1 MQKKTKKTLTFHTYQ
16 KVILTYIITF
26 SICALILYPT
36 MHKILNYPPGTVDT
50 QFQVDY
56 GGLTYTQ
63 QFGILFLFITTL
75 FVLYQ
80 RFFLFKKIANWEKF
94 GATNSKFST
103 QEVRTTLLT
112 APTKFY
118 LLQIIIP
125 FIAITIGLGMPMV
138 KHEVE
143 SSGITVAILWVAV
156 FTFNATINYVFSKNL
171 FKSILIKTFKENH
184 LSAKHTRLSN
194 DMMLLLLPLL
204 IAGLFFTVI
213 VSFSRL
219 INVRGNDIY
228 QYYKNELSYVF
239 PENVSYS
246 EIEVT
251 EKMKHLNFINDTD
264 SYFIIDASKNI
275 TTSNDVP
282 LTDFFQKYIFELSDQ
297 YDGRVYEHYAVNTQG
312 YIKHINVEGK
322 DFIVGIHFPISG
334 GDSLVYIITT
344 FVVLFGIISCLVWYY
359 SSSLSNQIK
368 IIVNGLNDINNQ
380 KNAEFKKIPIIS
392 NDELG
397 ELTVQ
402 FNKIQDL
409 TKHNIEQIHDN
420 QESLMEKERL
430 ASLGQLIG
438 GIAHNLKTPIMSI
451 SGAAEGLT
459 DLIKEYD
466 SSIGDP
472 EVNDQDHHDIAK
484 DMSNWIAKIKTHTE
498 YMSDVITAV
507 KGQAV
512 TLSNEE
518 EITFTVGE
526 LLKRVN
532 ILMKH
537 ELKNAI
543 IYLNISMKADENAII
558 HGDVNSLV
566 QVINNMISNAI
577 QAYNGKPEQNIDL
590 IVEKEPSNNHLI
602 ISIQDYGSGIP
613 KNVKDKLFKE
623 MITTKGKNG
632 TGLGLYMSYSTIRA
646 HFNGNM
652 TVESE
657 EGKGTTFK
665 IILPL

>member
-1 MQKKTKKTLTFHTYQ
+1 MQKKTEKRFKLYTYK
-16 KVILTYIITF
+16 KVILTYVITF
-26 SICALILYPT
+26 SICALVLYPT
-36 MHKILNYPPGTVDT
+36 MHKILNYPPGTVDS
-50 QFQVDY
+50 QFQIDY

-63 QFGILFLFITTL
+63 QFGILYLFITAL

-80 RFFLFKKIANWEKF
+80 RFFLFKKIANWEKY
-94 GATNSKFST
+94 GAENSKYT
-103 QEVRTTLLT
+103 TKEVRATLLT

-184 LSAKHTRLSN
+184 LSAKRTRLAN

-213 VSFSRL
+213 VSYSRL

-228 QYYKNELSYVF
+228 QYYKNELNYVF
-239 PENVSYS
+239 EENTSYS
-246 EIEVT
+246 EIELT
-251 EKMKHLNFINDTD
+251 EKMEHLNFINDTD
-264 SYFIIDASKNI
+264 TYFIIDSNKNI

-282 LTDFFQKYIFELSDQ
+282 LTDFFQKYIYELSDQ
-297 YDGRVYEHYAVNTQG
+297 HDGRVYEHYAVNTQG
-312 YIKHINVEGK
+312 YIKHIDVAGN

-344 FVVLFGIISCLVWYY
+344 FIVLFGIISCLVWYY
-359 SSSLSNQIK
+359 SSSLSSQIK
-368 IIVNGLNDINNQ
+368 MIVNGLNDINNQ
-380 KNAEFKKIPIIS
+380 NNAEFKKIPIIS

-397 ELTVQ
+397 ELTIE

-409 TKHNIEQIHDN
+409 TKHNINQIHDS
-420 QESLMEKERL
+420 QETLMEKERL

-451 SGAAEGLT
+451 SGAAEGLN

-466 SSIGDP
+466 SSIDDP
-472 EVNDQDHHDIAK
+472 EVNSQDHHDIAK
-484 DMSNWIAKIKTHTE
+484 DMETWVSKIKTHTE

-512 TLSNEE
+512 TLNNEE
-518 EITFTVGE
+518 SMSFTVEE

-532 ILMKH
+532 ILMRH

-543 IYLNISMKADENAII
+543 VYLNISMKTDESTVI

-566 QVINNMISNAI
+566 QVINNMISNSI
-577 QAYNGKPEQNIDL
+577 QSYNGKPEQNIDL
-590 IVEKEPSNNHLI
+590 IVEKDENNLI
-602 ISIQDYGSGIP
+602 ISIKDYGSGMP
-613 KNVKDKLFKE
+613 KNVKNKLFKE

-646 HFNGNM
+646 HFNGNI
-652 TVESE
+652 TIDSE
-657 EGKGTTFK
+657 EGQGTTFY
-665 IILPL
+665 ISLPL

>member
-1 MQKKTKKTLTFHTYQ
+1 
-16 KVILTYIITF
+16 
-26 SICALILYPT
+26 
-36 MHKILNYPPGTVDT
+36 
-50 QFQVDY
+50 
-56 GGLTYTQ
+56 
-63 QFGILFLFITTL
+63 
-75 FVLYQ
+75 
-80 RFFLFKKIANWEKF
+80 
-94 GATNSKFST
+94 
-103 QEVRTTLLT
+103 
-112 APTKFY
+112 
-118 LLQIIIP
+118 
-125 FIAITIGLGMPMV
+125 MV

-275 TTSNDVP
+275 TTSNDIP

-380 KNAEFKKIPIIS
+380 KNAEFNKIPIIS

-466 SSIGDP
+466 NSIGDP

-613 KNVKDKLFKE
+613 KNVKGKLFKE